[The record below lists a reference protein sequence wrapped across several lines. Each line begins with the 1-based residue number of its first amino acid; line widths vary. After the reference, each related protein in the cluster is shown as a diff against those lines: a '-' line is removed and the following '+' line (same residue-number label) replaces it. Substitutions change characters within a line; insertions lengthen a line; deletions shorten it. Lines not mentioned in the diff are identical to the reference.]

1 MKQRFSTWVA
11 FGVATA
17 ALMALASAQ
26 AATGKAVVREIK
38 GQAEYAEPG
47 GQFQTLARGKVLG
60 PGSTIRS
67 GTGGQV
73 DLDLGDNGPTVRMI
87 QETTL
92 ALDRLEFDRT
102 GVEIVIETQL
112 DLRAGTILG
121 IVKKLS
127 PASKY
132 EVKTP
137 HTVTGIKATEGMT
150 EYQISADGRHHI
162 LEGSV
167 LVVYQNPVRKVFS
180 QHTVN
185 AGQTFVPP
193 VDPTPPDAVPT
204 VRPTQPGEP
213 LPMPTVPPPPGP
225 TPVTVVP
232 EPVQFVS
239 PGSGE
244 PAERRLVQPP
254 AGSVSST
261 PVGGR

>member
-17 ALMALASAQ
+17 ALIAVASAQ
-26 AATGKAVVREIK
+26 AAAGRAVVTYLK
-38 GQAEYAEPG
+38 GQAEYAEQG
-47 GQFQTLARGKVLG
+47 GQFQTLAKGKVLG
-60 PGSTIRS
+60 PGSTVRT
-67 GTGGQV
+67 GTGAQV
-73 DLDLGDNGPTVRMI
+73 DLFLRDNGPVVRLT

-92 ALDRLEFDRT
+92 ALDKFEIDRT
-102 GVEIVIETQL
+102 GTDVVIETQL
-112 DLRAGTILG
+112 DLRNGTILG
-121 IVKKLS
+121 IVKRLS

-162 LEGSV
+162 LDGSV
-167 LVVYQNPVRKVFS
+167 LVVYQNPVTRQFS

-193 VDPTPPDAVPT
+193 TDPEAPGAVPI
-204 VRPTQPGEP
+204 VRPTAPTDP
-213 LPMPTVPPPPGP
+213 IFPMPPVPPDFVGP

-239 PGSGE
+239 PGSGQ
-244 PAERRLVQPP
+244 PVRLTGTP
-254 AGSVSST
+254 AGSFSST
-261 PVGGR
+261 PVRP

>member
-11 FGVATA
+11 CGVAA
-17 ALMALASAQ
+17 VALIAVASAQ
-26 AATGKAVVREIK
+26 AATGRAVATDVK
-38 GQAEYAEPG
+38 GQAEYADQG
-47 GQFQTLARGKVLG
+47 GQYQTLTKGKVLG
-60 PGSTIRS
+60 PGSTVRT
-67 GTGGQV
+67 GTGAQV
-73 DLDLGDNGPTVRMI
+73 DLFLADNGPVVRLT

-92 ALDRLEFDRT
+92 ALDRLEIDRT
-102 GVEIVIETQL
+102 GTDVVIETQL

-121 IVKKLS
+121 VVKKLS

-167 LVVYQNPVRKVFS
+167 LVVYQNPSSRQFS

-193 VDPTPPDAVPT
+193 TDPGTPGAVPT
-204 VRPTQPGEP
+204 VRPTTEP
-213 LPMPTVPPPPGP
+213 LPPMPPVPPTPERPV

-239 PGSGE
+239 PGTGE
-244 PAERRLVQPP
+244 AAERRP
-254 AGSVSST
+254 
-261 PVGGR
+261 